1 MATQSEVEKQLK
13 EIKKEVRELRTHNQ
27 FLLDRLEKAHE
38 RNAEIRKQM
47 MTMTF
52 DDIVR
57 NQKELAEFQEK
68 VAKDKELLETF
79 DKQVEVKL
87 DTAGIN
93 NGNTSRENQ
102 QAR

>member
-93 NGNTSRENQ
+93 NGDTSRENQ

>member
-1 MATQSEVEKQLK
+1 MATPEETLK
-13 EIKKEVRELRTHNQ
+13 ENRRLKKEVRELRTHNQ
-27 FLLDRLEKAHE
+27 FLLERLEKAHE

-52 DDIVR
+52 DDVIKT
-57 NQKELAEFQEK
+57 QKELAEYQEK

-79 DKQVEVKL
+79 DKQTEVQL

-93 NGNTSRENQ
+93 NGDTSRENQ

>member
-1 MATQSEVEKQLK
+1 MATQKELEKQLR

-52 DDIVR
+52 DDVIKT
-57 NQKELAEFQEK
+57 QKELAEYQEK
-68 VAKDKELLETF
+68 IKKDKELIETF
-79 DKQVEVKL
+79 DKQAQVKL
-87 DTAGIN
+87 N
-93 NGNTSRENQ
+93 SNLNGNTSGQDQ
-102 QAR
+102 QTR

>member
-1 MATQSEVEKQLK
+1 MATQKELEKQLK
-13 EIKKEVRELRTHNQ
+13 DIKKEVRELRTHNQ
-27 FLLDRLEKAHE
+27 FLLERLEKAHE
-38 RNAEIRKQM
+38 GNAELRKQM

-52 DDIVR
+52 DDVVK
-57 NQKELAEFQEK
+57 NQKELAEYQEK

-93 NGNTSRENQ
+93 NGDTIRENQ

>member
-1 MATQSEVEKQLK
+1 MATLEEVQK
-13 EIKKEVRELRTHNQ
+13 ENRRLKKEVRETRTHNQ

-52 DDIVR
+52 DDVIR
-57 NQKELAEFQEK
+57 TQKELAEFQAK
-68 VAKDKELLETF
+68 LSKDKELLDAF
-79 DKQVEVKL
+79 DKQAQVKL
-87 DTAGIN
+87 NSNLNGDTI
-93 NGNTSRENQ
+93 RQDQ

>member
-1 MATQSEVEKQLK
+1 MATPEETQK
-13 EIKKEVRELRTHNQ
+13 ENRRLKKEVRELRTHNQ

-52 DDIVR
+52 DDVIKT
-57 NQKELAEFQEK
+57 QKELAEYQEK

-79 DKQVEVKL
+79 DKQVGVKL
-87 DTAGIN
+87 NTAGIN
-93 NGNTSRENQ
+93 NGDTSRENQ

>member
-1 MATQSEVEKQLK
+1 MATLKEVESLLRKA
-13 EIKKEVRELRTHNQ
+13 KKEVRELRTHNQ

-52 DDIVR
+52 DDVLKT
-57 NQKELAEFQEK
+57 QKELAEYQEK

-79 DKQVEVKL
+79 DKQTEVKL
-87 DTAGIN
+87 DTQGIKD
-93 NGNTSRENQ
+93 GNTI
-102 QAR
+102 